1 MKTTTSQMK
10 ATKRLT
16 FHYSTHDASS
26 VLLVGDF
33 TNWQE
38 RPIPMHKR
46 NGDAWTATVELQPG
60 PHHYRFIVDGEWH
73 DDPDCTVRVPNP
85 FGSQD
90 MVTQVA

>member
-1 MKTTTSQMK
+1 MTRQMR
-10 ATKRLT
+10 ATKRQT
-16 FHYSTHDASS
+16 FHYSAHDATS

-38 RPIPMHKR
+38 KPVPMHKQD
-46 NGDAWTATVELQPG
+46 GGPWTTTVELAPG
-60 PHHYRFIVDGEWH
+60 THHYRFIVDGQWQ

-90 MVTQVA
+90 MVART